1 MAPMQ
6 PIAPGRGGSR
16 KLPQQEVGARPECV
30 KEGEVKTIEMK
41 IIISLITVSFLLG
54 TTTTPNAPEVPAQ
67 QVEFCNRGSLGRCE
81 VIPSGGG
88 FRCYTANINDPKDCS
103 GSRIVI
109 L

>member
-1 MAPMQ
+1 MQ

-67 QVEFCNRGSLGRCE
+67 QVEFCNHGSLGICK
-81 VIPSGGG
+81 PWSGG
-88 FRCYTANINDPKDCS
+88 FRCYVAQIWEVKDCS
-103 GSRIVI
+103 GSRIVE